1 MYARMVHHR
10 FSLASYGHLNLRF
23 TKYELKYALDLDW
36 FLGLT
41 ISHVTLSCSQF
52 LYEKYNLY
60 TIFISFRYVKKTEQ
74 RLDAFKELF

>member
-1 MYARMVHHR
+1 MRVWFTIDSLWRRM
-10 FSLASYGHLNLRF
+10 GINLRI

-60 TIFISFRYVKKTEQ
+60 TIFISFRYVKQEAH
-74 RLDAFKELF
+74 RP